1 MGNSIQDYL
10 ARKQLVDEQNIVR
23 DRVYY
28 EESSDKEDLQQ
39 SIDCKKSRHIFN
51 DKVASSTAKYKNR
64 DVCNGVPNW
73 RETSVAVLYKPNM
86 AYFPPSI
93 IGYFIISDDWDE
105 KTLLALK
112 EKVDADFLVGIQTGS
127 NTFEHLFNHL
137 NFIKAIVKCQPNE
150 VDDLINLLDVYSPR
164 YGICL
169 NAYDIKSLFE
179 CSDSFKFIQTS
190 ATDVSKSDLIKAT
203 TQNLISQLPKAEHMK
218 GVFINP
224 EYSESLSL
232 DDLAYIGET
241 IEASIY
247 IDGEIY
253 YSQSMTE
260 ELNCFR
266 LRAIYSEA

>member
-1 MGNSIQDYL
+1 MGNSIQNYL
-10 ARKQLVDEQNIVR
+10 ARKQLLDEQNIVR
-23 DRVYY
+23 DRVCYDK
-28 EESSDKEDLQQ
+28 SSDKEDLQEA
-39 SIDCKKSRHIFN
+39 IDCKESRHIFN
-51 DKVASSTAKYKNR
+51 DKVAPSIAKYRNR
-64 DVCNGVPNW
+64 DVCNGIPNW
-73 RETSVAVLYKPNM
+73 REISVAVLYQPNM

-112 EKVDADFLVGIQTGS
+112 EKVGADFLVGIQTGS
-127 NTFEHLFNHL
+127 NTFEHIFNHL
-137 NFIKAIVKCQPNE
+137 DFIKAIVKCQANE

-179 CSDSFKFIQTS
+179 CSNSFKFIQTS
-190 ATDVSKSDLIKAT
+190 ATDVSKSDLIKTT
-203 TQNLISQLPKAEHMK
+203 TQKLRSQLSSAEHMK

-232 DDLAYIGET
+232 DDFAYIDET
-241 IEASIY
+241 IEASIS
-247 IDGEIY
+247 IDAEIY
-253 YSQSMTE
+253 YSQSITND
-260 ELNCFR
+260 LNCFR

>member
-10 ARKQLVDEQNIVR
+10 ARKQLLDEKNIAR
-23 DRVYY
+23 DRIYY
-28 EESSDKEDLQQ
+28 DESSDKEDLQRVV
-39 SIDCKKSRHIFN
+39 DCEKSCNPSN
-51 DKVASSTAKYKNR
+51 DKVVSSISKYRSR
-64 DVCNGVPNW
+64 DVCNGDPNW
-73 RETSVAVLYKPNM
+73 REISVAMLYQPNM
-86 AYFPPSI
+86 DYFPPSI
-93 IGYFIISDDWDE
+93 IGYFIISDDWNE

-112 EKVDADFLVGIQTGS
+112 ENVGADFLVGIQTGNS
-127 NTFEHLFNHL
+127 AFENLFNHL
-137 NFIKAIVKCQPNE
+137 DFIKAIVKCQPSE

-164 YGICL
+164 YIICL

-179 CSDSFKFIQTS
+179 CSNSFKFIQTS
-190 ATDVSKSDLIKAT
+190 ATNVSKSDLIKAT
-203 TQNLISQLPKAEHMK
+203 TQNLISQLPSAEHMK

-232 DDLAYIGET
+232 DDHAYIAET